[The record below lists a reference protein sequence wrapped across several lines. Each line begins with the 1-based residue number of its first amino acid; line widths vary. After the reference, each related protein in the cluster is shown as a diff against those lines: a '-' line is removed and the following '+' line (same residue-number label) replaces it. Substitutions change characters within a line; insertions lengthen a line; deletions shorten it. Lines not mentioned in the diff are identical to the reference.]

1 MVARTLTVRY
11 ALLREL
17 GSDQRFGD
25 AQRLLDGNFRHRQL
39 DRSAFK
45 LREIEY
51 HVHQRQQMLL
61 RLMNALDV
69 LALLVVQ
76 AAVDVLLQ
84 DFQVA
89 GDSVQRRAKLVA
101 ETRE

>member
-1 MVARTLTVRY
+1 
-11 ALLREL
+11 
-17 GSDQRFGD
+17 
-25 AQRLLDGNFRHRQL
+25 
-39 DRSAFK
+39 
-45 LREIEY
+45 
-51 HVHQRQQMLL
+51 MLL

-89 GDSVQRRAKLVA
+89 GDSVQRCAKLVA